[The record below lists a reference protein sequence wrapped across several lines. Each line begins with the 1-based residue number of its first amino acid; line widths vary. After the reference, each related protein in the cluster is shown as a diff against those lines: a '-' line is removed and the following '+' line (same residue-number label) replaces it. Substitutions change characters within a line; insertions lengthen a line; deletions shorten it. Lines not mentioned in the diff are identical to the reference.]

1 MALLFGSQYR
11 ARSPLS
17 GISQMNLNVIPNY
30 WMISLAAM
38 KYEKT
43 STSPK
48 CTVVLTFSVMD
59 GRKQKSDFNC
69 AAPVSPG
76 RKITVPCFLSV
87 EEFKPGP
94 SPSRMF
100 LFAQRFEVFCD
111 PAPVPSFLTANSLQ
125 RSRRGPRFNLVRLFP
140 EKWEAGAGNAL
151 LQSFYLTL

>member
-1 MALLFGSQYR
+1 MPLKVLFGSQYG

-17 GISQMNLNVIPNY
+17 GVSQINLNVTPNY
-30 WMISLAAM
+30 WIIPLVAI
-38 KYEKT
+38 KYEEI

-76 RKITVPCFLSV
+76 RKITDSCFLSV
-87 EEFKPGP
+87 EEFKPAPPRLGC
-94 SPSRMF
+94 
-100 LFAQRFEVFCD
+100 FCSLRD
-111 PAPVPSFLTANSLQ
+111 LKFSVIRRQFPVSWRPTSYNGLLEGVPSLTSFQ
-125 RSRRGPRFNLVRLFP
+125 GLFS

-151 LQSFYLTL
+151 L